1 MKIKLMH
8 DNHSLDLDP
17 ALEFDLRRLDV
28 CSLILLKLE
37 LKQFMDPGNLR
48 WTIKLVYDNQSLDLD
63 LWHDTQSYQAG
74 IGKKNRKFWVD
85 QEWTWQ
91 EIQLLKFMIVKC
103 KCS

>member
-48 WTIKLVYDNQSLDLD
+48 
-63 LWHDTQSYQAG
+63 
-74 IGKKNRKFWVD
+74 
-85 QEWTWQ
+85 
-91 EIQLLKFMIVKC
+91 
-103 KCS
+103 